1 MGWGVG
7 CYGVM
12 GAPREAAEGREPP
25 PVSGAVG
32 YGVGNGAVV
41 LWGRY
46 GVMVGSG
53 GVMGSCRYGVT
64 ALWGRGVMGS
74 WWVGVQTCGHAVM
87 GLRCYGVTGLW
98 GHGVMGPGRG
108 VMGSQ

>member
-1 MGWGVG
+1 MGCGVG

-32 YGVGNGAVV
+32 YGVRNGAVV

-46 GVMVGSG
+46 GVTVGSG
-53 GVMGSCRYGVT
+53 GVMGSWRYGVV
-64 ALWGRGVMGS
+64 ALWGHCGMG
-74 WWVGVQTCGHAVM
+74 CGHAVC
-87 GLRCYGVTGLW
+87 CYGVTVLW
-98 GHGVMGPGRG
+98 GHGGISWG
-108 VMGSQ
+108 